1 MSSETKMM
9 TAEKP
14 ASAEAL
20 VAAPAQVRME
30 VEAFLY
36 REARV
41 LDAEQ
46 WREWLGAMVDKD
58 IRYQVWSRQLRMR
71 KDKRVVGPAE
81 VYIYDD
87 DYQVLD
93 MRVQQFE
100 SGLQWRSDPPERL
113 RHMVSNVEA
122 FQGERQGEYL
132 VYSNCLVTRN
142 RRVYEE
148 SSFVYGREDVLR
160 RDSEGRLRLLRRLID
175 YDQRFIEGR
184 NLLFFL

>member
-1 MSSETKMM
+1 MM
-9 TAEKP
+9 TAERP
-14 ASAEAL
+14 AAAEVH
-20 VAAPAQVRME
+20 VAAPAQVRQE
-30 VEAFLY
+30 IEEFLY
-36 REARV
+36 REARL
-41 LDAEQ
+41 LDSERL
-46 WREWLGAMVDKD
+46 REWLSGMVDKD

-81 VYIYDD
+81 IFIYDD

-113 RHMVSNVEA
+113 RHLVSNVEA

-148 SSFVYGREDVLR
+148 STFVYGREDTLR
-160 RDSEGRLRLLRRLID
+160 RDDEGRLRLLHRKVD